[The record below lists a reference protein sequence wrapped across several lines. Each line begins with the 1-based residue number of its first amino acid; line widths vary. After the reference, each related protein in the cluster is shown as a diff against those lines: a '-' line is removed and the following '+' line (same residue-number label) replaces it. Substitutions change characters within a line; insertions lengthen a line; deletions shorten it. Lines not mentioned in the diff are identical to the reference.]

1 MMNYD
6 TFATAVVARIKDIL
20 PQSFAMHEVE
30 RRTVYK
36 PNKELDAMTL
46 KPPAGVDA
54 ICPVIYLNDAYEVF
68 MHTNDLDR
76 ILNDMANLIKDN
88 TMAIPEGNTPG
99 LPIEEDRI
107 IMQVINTKRNA
118 KYLETV
124 PHREIMD
131 LSVIYR
137 VIMNMNDEGMDSFVI
152 TDSLLKDMDMTERDL
167 YETAVVNMRTIDPF
181 YMFDLMNIDQAISD
195 GRFNSEKDIE
205 ELFEGYSG
213 FTPLCLTNTSKVNGA
228 SYLADNELLDM
239 ISSYL
244 DDNFYLFPVSIHEV
258 FIFPEHSVE
267 NPEFLK
273 CLLQDGNVSI
283 INPEDYLSDSIY
295 YFDKNQKELSIK
307 ISSEITLMRM
317 PQAVQEE
324 VLSYGTTQAANSTR
338 ETYEKY
344 FEYKNNMNGRD
355 KQGRQR

>member
-1 MMNYD
+1 MKGIREMMNYD

-20 PQSFAMHEVE
+20 PQSFALHEVE

-99 LPIEEDRI
+99 LPIEEERI

-124 PHREIMD
+124 PHRELMD

-137 VIMNMNDEGMDSFVI
+137 VVMNMNDEGMDSFVI
-152 TDSLLKDMDMTERDL
+152 TNSLLEDMDMTERDL
-167 YETAVVNMRTIDPF
+167 YETAVVNMRSIDPF
-181 YMFDLMNIDQAISD
+181 YMFDLMKIDQAMSD
-195 GRFNSEKDIE
+195 GHFNSESDIE
-205 ELFEGYSG
+205 ELFEEYPDLTVYSICSRSPSMRSL
-213 FTPLCLTNTSKVNGA
+213 FSPNT
-228 SYLADNELLDM
+228 LL
-239 ISSYL
+239 
-244 DDNFYLFPVSIHEV
+244 
-258 FIFPEHSVE
+258 
-267 NPEFLK
+267 
-273 CLLQDGNVSI
+273 I
-283 INPEDYLSDSIY
+283 IRS
-295 YFDKNQKELSIK
+295 F
-307 ISSEITLMRM
+307 
-317 PQAVQEE
+317 
-324 VLSYGTTQAANSTR
+324 
-338 ETYEKY
+338 
-344 FEYKNNMNGRD
+344 
-355 KQGRQR
+355 